1 MGKWNSLWIRFW
13 MRFAGLSLIG
23 RIATRLATWF
33 APPYHGRCYLA
44 YLNPKG
50 YISPSATIYHSDL
63 HLGNNVF
70 IGDRVIIFQDKD
82 GGSVKIGRNVCL
94 YGDINIQSGSGG
106 NLEIGERTYIQPRCQ
121 FSAYKS
127 SIQIGCGVSIAAN
140 CAFYPYNHG
149 VAPGIPIGKQPLQSK
164 GGIIIGD
171 DSWLGFGVIVLDGV
185 RIGNGAVV
193 GAGSVVTHDI
203 PDNAIAAGVPARVIK
218 MRNEMV
224 ARQDEEKNGISIT

>member
-50 YISPSATIYHSDL
+50 YISPSATIYHSDS

-94 YGDINIQSGSGG
+94 YGDINIQSGSGVTWKQE
-106 NLEIGERTYIQPRCQ
+106 NVHT
-121 FSAYKS
+121 FSL
-127 SIQIGCGVSIAAN
+127 AAN
-140 CAFYPYNHG
+140 FQHTSRQFKSDVAFQLLLIVPSILTIMGLHRASLSESSLCNQREESLS
-149 VAPGIPIGKQPLQSK
+149 VTIPGL
-164 GGIIIGD
+164 
-171 DSWLGFGVIVLDGV
+171 VL
-185 RIGNGAVV
+185 A
-193 GAGSVVTHDI
+193 
-203 PDNAIAAGVPARVIK
+203 
-218 MRNEMV
+218 
-224 ARQDEEKNGISIT
+224 